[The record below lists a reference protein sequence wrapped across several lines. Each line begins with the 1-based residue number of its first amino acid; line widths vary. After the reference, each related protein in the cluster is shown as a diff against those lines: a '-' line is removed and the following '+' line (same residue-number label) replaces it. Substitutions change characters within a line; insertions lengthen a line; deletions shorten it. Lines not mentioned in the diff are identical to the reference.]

1 MKVIVMSLFFS
12 PRSRSAIFGLTLCLT
27 AGLNS
32 LAMAAPSAAEKA
44 KIDKAND
51 NTFAALT
58 FLSTV
63 CLQENEK
70 NAELPLGK
78 ALMGNADF
86 KKWFDR
92 RNLQLARWHYYVYC
106 EKFTN
111 NDKCPITETFQPN
124 SLMNMAAEKVRRHL
138 FISAYMKCYEFKDF
152 AYPFQIV
159 PEKLWNEC
167 WKYKSMTYHELL
179 ADVMKILRKSL
190 E

>member
-1 MKVIVMSLFFS
+1 MTINRDLLKFE
-12 PRSRSAIFGLTLCLT
+12 PPT
-27 AGLNS
+27 
-32 LAMAAPSAAEKA
+32 
-44 KIDKAND
+44 D
-51 NTFAALT
+51 NAF
-58 FLSTV
+58 
-63 CLQENEK
+63 N
-70 NAELPLGK
+70 
-78 ALMGNADF
+78 F

-152 AYPFQIV
+152 ANPFQIV

-179 ADVMKILRKSL
+179 ADVMKILRKNL

>member
-1 MKVIVMSLFFS
+1 MKVIVMPLFFS

-86 KKWFDR
+86 KKWFDSAGENFHACVKQKKPLPDAFCAKLLGLKPNEDPR
-92 RNLQLARWHYYVYC
+92 PTLAELEKEMPKLQAGLQATVKEC
-106 EKFTN
+106 EPAN
-111 NDKCPITETFQPN
+111 VPP
-124 SLMNMAAEKVRRHL
+124 AANK
-138 FISAYMKCYEFKDF
+138 KK
-152 AYPFQIV
+152 
-159 PEKLWNEC
+159 
-167 WKYKSMTYHELL
+167 
-179 ADVMKILRKSL
+179 
-190 E
+190 

>member
-1 MKVIVMSLFFS
+1 MPISVLTVVLSFMAIRKGILLILLLQLYSFLYRLQSQLQVYSTLQRFGEILKSWTKIMSERMTINRDLLKFE
-12 PRSRSAIFGLTLCLT
+12 PPT
-27 AGLNS
+27 
-32 LAMAAPSAAEKA
+32 
-44 KIDKAND
+44 D
-51 NTFAALT
+51 NAF
-58 FLSTV
+58 
-63 CLQENEK
+63 N
-70 NAELPLGK
+70 
-78 ALMGNADF
+78 F

-138 FISAYMKCYEFKDF
+138 FISAYMKCYEFRDF

-179 ADVMKILRKSL
+179 ADVMKILRKNL